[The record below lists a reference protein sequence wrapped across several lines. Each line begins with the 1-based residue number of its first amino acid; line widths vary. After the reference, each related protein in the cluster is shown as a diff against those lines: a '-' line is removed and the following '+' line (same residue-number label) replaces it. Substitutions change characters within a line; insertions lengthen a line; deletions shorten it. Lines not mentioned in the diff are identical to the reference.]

1 FAVSRSR
8 GLCLVATTRPRYCE
22 TSIPKQPINPATV
35 YHSPP
40 PTPHA
45 HSYTIPEVMDLD
57 IFFSISQTE
66 VDGYIPSERVM
77 FENFFEQVILA
88 DRLGFGTAWVAESHL
103 STEVQKSNPGAVIP
117 HFVGEIG
124 LNTDILQ
131 LGHRIF
137 ARTRRIGVGSAI
149 MNILCNGGPIAAA
162 ERIKTFLALHGLD
175 PEERRLFTVGFA
187 AGRFPFINIP
197 YGIVPRT
204 PVEEAA
210 WPVVKNK
217 IFEEATEI
225 FLRLLRG
232 ETLSS
237 SMIANRSLQRKD
249 FRSDSDWQRVVDVF
263 GQDFGEI
270 PLAPRWVFPNLK
282 IVPQEPR
289 MDLLQLS
296 IGSHD
301 AATQVFANT
310 ILPVGVFNL
319 SITPGDEIRKTNER
333 MATAYHPAGGGWQRR
348 LMPRTVLVFIND
360 SDPSRAPEE
369 ARAALTN
376 YWRALEGTL
385 DEEKVRSATNNAL
398 IGSAEMIVKQVA
410 ERFHHDDRLMLWF
423 DFNNHDSKRVMKNM
437 DDFMTKV
444 APAISR

>member
-1 FAVSRSR
+1 M
-8 GLCLVATTRPRYCE
+8 E
-22 TSIPKQPINPATV
+22 
-35 YHSPP
+35 
-40 PTPHA
+40 
-45 HSYTIPEVMDLD
+45 LD

-66 VDGYIPSERVM
+66 VDGYMPSERVM
-77 FENFFEQVILA
+77 FENFFEQVVLA

-103 STEVQKSNPGAVIP
+103 STEVQKMNPGAVIP

-131 LGHRIF
+131 LAHRIF
-137 ARTRRIGVGSAI
+137 ARTKQIGVGSAI

-162 ERIKTFLALHGLD
+162 ERVRTFLALHGLD
-175 PEERRLFTVGFA
+175 PEERRLLTVGFA

-197 YGIVPRT
+197 YGILPRNR
-204 PVEEAA
+204 VEEAA

-225 FLRLLRG
+225 FLRLLKG
-232 ETLSS
+232 EVLSS
-237 SMIANRSLQRKD
+237 SMIASRSLERKD
-249 FRSDSDWQRVVDVF
+249 FRSDGDWQRVVEAY
-263 GQDFGEI
+263 GQPADAI

-282 IVPQEPR
+282 IVPQESR
-289 MDLLQLS
+289 MDLLRLS

-301 AATQVFANT
+301 AATQMFANT
-310 ILPVGVFNL
+310 FLPVGVFNL

-333 MATAYHPAGGGWQRR
+333 MATAYHPDGGGWRRR

-360 SDPSRAPEE
+360 DPARAAEE
-369 ARAALTN
+369 ARAALSN

-385 DEEKVRSATNNAL
+385 DEEKVRRATDNAL
-398 IGSAEMIVKQVA
+398 IGDAVMIAAQVR
-410 ERFHHDDRLMLWF
+410 ERFHPEDRLMLWF

-437 DDFMTKV
+437 EDFMTKV
-444 APAISR
+444 APAIA